1 MNKTLSDASVRN
13 VSLSSRRV
21 KRSPLDDAAGLPS
34 AESSLARPTT
44 WLGAKSRF
52 GLALPEAK
60 PTSSQ
65 LYAPRG
71 VWLDKQRLIVCDSG
85 NHRVLIWQ
93 TVPTTDGQP
102 ADIVLGQVDFE
113 HEGPAQGCGVYE
125 RGMHLPSG
133 AVVADG
139 RLIVADAWHH
149 RLLVWNQLPSNHNQ
163 PADYAI
169 GQSDLVSIQPNRGSA
184 PSATSLY
191 WPYGV
196 AWIDGRLYVADTGNR
211 RVLAWHGIPT
221 SSQPADLVLGQP
233 DAFSTEEN
241 RGGPASARSFRWPHA
256 IAGDRHQLWIADAG
270 NHRLLGWDHQPTS
283 DVEACWVVGQPNMQS
298 TIENPYTAQSERT
311 LRFPTDCACKTIN
324 CSWRTQPIIA
334 YCSGSCPLTK
344 RTSAVLQMLSGRK
357 TLNPLVKTIGKP

>member
-1 MNKTLSDASVRN
+1 MVRQAETDR
-13 VSLSSRRV
+13 VRLGQSS
-21 KRSPLDDAAGLPS
+21 STYLAD
-34 AESSLARPTT
+34 SS
-44 WLGAKSRF
+44 
-52 GLALPEAK
+52 
-60 PTSSQ
+60 
-65 LYAPRG
+65 
-71 VWLDKQRLIVCDSG
+71 
-85 NHRVLIWQ
+85 NN
-93 TVPTTDGQP
+93 DGQP

-221 SSQPADLVLGQP
+221 SSQRLTWSLVSQMRFRRKRTVVDRPA
-233 DAFSTEEN
+233 
-241 RGGPASARSFRWPHA
+241 PARF
-256 IAGDRHQLWIADAG
+256 
-270 NHRLLGWDHQPTS
+270 
-283 DVEACWVVGQPNMQS
+283 VG
-298 TIENPYTAQSERT
+298 RT
-311 LRFPTDCACKTIN
+311 LLRAIGIN
-324 CSWRTQPIIA
+324 FGLPMRAIIV
-334 YCSGSCPLTK
+334 CSG
-344 RTSAVLQMLSGRK
+344 G
-357 TLNPLVKTIGKP
+357 TISPPATWRLAGF